1 MSGPQTIQLYRSQIT
16 TFLNAGALN
25 QVIWKAGPNGSRI
38 SGISASQD
46 DTATSLIK
54 FFKGTVLTDN
64 AQSMAG
70 LGTPGASLTP
80 VLALTKA
87 ANDTFTRTNGSFITD
102 GWQVGTQGC
111 IINSSKNLQNQI
123 LFYPTT
129 VVAGTI
135 TLTGTPLNASDA
147 APSGNLQFASVALLW
162 SKALV
167 NGAGNADA
175 TPALN
180 MLSSTNYP
188 VIYAQPD
195 GYLLLG
201 PNQLLI
207 ANIAAAPAASKNVA
221 IVVDGGDY

>member
-1 MSGPQTIQLYRSQIT
+1 MPGPLFIAAYRSQT
-16 TFLNAGALN
+16 TPFLNAGALN
-25 QVIWKAGPNGSRI
+25 QVIWRAGPNGSRI
-38 SGISASQD
+38 HGISASQD

-54 FFKGTVLTDN
+54 FFKGIVLTDN
-64 AQSMAG
+64 AQVMPGA
-70 LGTPGASLTP
+70 GTPGAGLTP

-111 IINSSKNLQNQI
+111 IIDESKNLQNQI

-135 TLTGTPLNASDA
+135 TLTGTPLNATDA
-147 APSGNLQFASVALLW
+147 APSGNIKLASVALLW

-167 NGAGNADA
+167 ASCGNADA

-180 MLSSTNYP
+180 MLSTTNYP
-188 VIYAQPD
+188 GLYAAPD
-195 GYLLLG
+195 TFLTLG

-207 ANIAAAPAASKNVA
+207 ANIAAAPAASKNVYL
-221 IVVDGGDY
+221 VVDGGDY